1 VPKNLNSNRDRFRSG
16 HKIRFQSIKETNLA
30 VPEILNTIEQTGLSM
45 WLRESSSLFG
55 YYFFLTLHAVGMS
68 LVVGGNVVVDL
79 RILGVVSALPLKPLK
94 RLFVIMWLGLG
105 INVTTGLF
113 LLLAYPTK
121 EFTNID
127 FYVKLS
133 FVALGVITMRELKI
147 RVFND
152 SSLSEVAMV
161 AKGKMLAKWSLFFW
175 IAAVTAGRLL
185 SETAIYDTYGRY
197 LRG

>member
-1 VPKNLNSNRDRFRSG
+1 M
-16 HKIRFQSIKETNLA
+16 A